1 MLAKATVHKNLGC
14 GTLGGV
20 TSQIDSIV
28 SVDTENLSID
38 MKSLS
43 TSELYAA
50 YRLYKEADSFGA
62 KSPPSEK
69 LNDLLAEKANDDWL
83 KNFKPEKWTYKE
95 NRIEKF
101 EEETIEKVIV
111 HELDIPML

>member
-1 MLAKATVHKNLGC
+1 MVLAKATVHKNLGC
-14 GTLGGV
+14 ETLGGV

-28 SVDTENLSID
+28 SVDRSKLTID
-38 MKSLS
+38 MNSLS

-50 YRLYKEADSFGA
+50 YRLYREADEFGA

-69 LNDLLAEKANDDWL
+69 LNDLLAERAVNDWL

-95 NRIEKF
+95 KRIETF
-101 EEETIEKVIV
+101 
-111 HELDIPML
+111 

>member
-1 MLAKATVHKNLGC
+1 
-14 GTLGGV
+14 
-20 TSQIDSIV
+20 
-28 SVDTENLSID
+28 

-50 YRLYKEADSFGA
+50 YRLYKEADKFGA

-69 LNDLLAEKANDDWL
+69 LNDLLSEKANDDWL
-83 KNFKPEKWTYKE
+83 KNFKPEKWTLKE